1 MKLPTSHK
9 LYSQL
14 KNTRPALIFFDID
27 GTLLNTQGQY
37 SPELK
42 IQLQRLH
49 DQGIKLAIAS
59 GRPAIATQF
68 LFDDLPLTDAGLFC
82 TGAEVYHPKEQRHLY
97 HHSLDQVS
105 VNKLY
110 KSIKAQD
117 LYCEFYTLDYYA
129 TEHTGDISQVHS
141 EHLRVTPRQMTG
153 LNFLKQEL
161 PITKLLLGENK
172 KTQAGKLE
180 ALAAEF
186 PQLEFAFAHFLARP
200 DWLFASVV
208 SKAADKRQG
217 FQALIDYHQV
227 TADQVMTFGDSHS
240 DIVFLQHAGLGVAM
254 GNASDDIKRQADF
267 VTLSADENGVA
278 AALACI

>member
-1 MKLPTSHK
+1 MLPTSHR

-14 KNTRPALIFFDID
+14 KHSKPALIFFDID

-42 IQLQRLH
+42 TQLQRLH
-49 DQGIKLAIAS
+49 HRGVKLAIAS
-59 GRPAIATQF
+59 GRPAIAAQF

-82 TGAEVYHPKEQRHLY
+82 TGAEVYHPKEQRHFY
-97 HHSLDQVS
+97 HHSLDHIS

-110 KSIKAQD
+110 QSIKAEE
-117 LYCEFYTLDYYA
+117 LYCEFYTLDHYA
-129 TEHTGDISQVHS
+129 TERDDDISQEHS
-141 EHLRVTPRQMTG
+141 EHLRITPRQIAG
-153 LNFLKQEL
+153 DDFLEQRL
-161 PITKLLLGENK
+161 PMTKLLLGENK
-172 KTQAGKLE
+172 NTQAGKLE

-186 PQLEFAFAHFLARP
+186 TQFEFAFAHFLPRP

-227 TADQVMTFGDSHS
+227 NADEVMAFGDSHS
-240 DIVFLQHAGLGVAM
+240 DTIFLQSAGIGVAM
-254 GNASDDIKRQADF
+254 GNASDDIKCQADF
-267 VTLSADENGVA
+267 VTLSADDNGVA